1 MNTFL
6 CTIDLQPN
14 ILSSDRL
21 SIALI
26 MANEH
31 TLLFKYSENKLNAVK
46 HLFSPEAFNILKIY
60 LTSLEE
66 SFNSHNQELL
76 KKWVNE
82 GYLSYLEKY
91 NNNLVLFSKTKK
103 VNVPLNRETFGK
115 FFEMYIFP
123 SENNY
128 QTEEYS
134 QENLLT
140 DILVR

>member
-1 MNTFL
+1 M
-6 CTIDLQPN
+6 
-14 ILSSDRL
+14 
-21 SIALI
+21 
-26 MANEH
+26 
-31 TLLFKYSENKLNAVK
+31 
-46 HLFSPEAFNILKIY
+46 FSPEAFNILKIY
-60 LTSLEE
+60 LTALEE
-66 SFNSHNQELL
+66 SFNSHSQELL

>member
-1 MNTFL
+1 M
-6 CTIDLQPN
+6 
-14 ILSSDRL
+14 
-21 SIALI
+21 
-26 MANEH
+26 
-31 TLLFKYSENKLNAVK
+31 
-46 HLFSPEAFNILKIY
+46 FSPEAFNILKIY

-66 SFNSHNQELL
+66 SFNSHSQELL

-82 GYLSYLEKY
+82 SYLSYLEKY

-103 VNVPLNRETFGK
+103 VAVPLNREIFGK